1 MSVDT
6 VEIDGTSSP
15 VVVEEKGDE
24 SLPKFCSICTTGFDK
39 VVPKLLPCLHSFC
52 QACLEDRLQDD
63 QASTSTMTPRA
74 STSRLKC
81 PKCGQE
87 FLVPSRGV
95 ASLIDNQFILEIVT
109 KPCSSE
115 SESEQHVC
123 TSCEDNST
131 ACSYCL
137 NCSEWLCSACV
148 QAHQRV
154 RITKDHEIKSGDDLR
169 ASVKSHSRNERSLYC
184 QKHPSEKLKLF
195 CIKCERLTCRD
206 CQLLEHKDHQ
216 YQFVNEA
223 AGRYRDFFKKRLKSL
238 EDRIMPLAESIEAV
252 HNSSTHLD
260 HKSEIV
266 ANEIRNSSN
275 EIIKAVKQRELTL
288 LNELQALVHFKRKM
302 LNKQSKDLNLMQEIL
317 KHNYEFTKHAVYQG
331 SDTSLLTSQRQLGS
345 RIQNLL
351 SLKYRVTPV
360 AHSDLKFVTEAV
372 KLCNAILKAGSVMTP
387 SSQRS
392 SLNGANMTRNPNIPS
407 HQNGSH
413 STMKVNPLHSLNTFT
428 NRPGIQAATGI
439 NPKPSSK
446 VYPNVITSQIAMP
459 IRSGGVCSTTLPYA
473 SVRNTAPGHS
483 RSNAIPVSIAS
494 ASQPFPSSPQIH
506 SVSSRRLT
514 NPDVPGVP
522 LRHAGNSVAGVP
534 SSSPPNY
541 DASVRTMRKSSSSST
556 LELTSSQTSNI
567 NSILTN
573 ISREVRRD
581 NPISSSHSTEHNSS
595 LLSATLTRN
604 QSSPSPL
611 SPSLPKPSPS
621 PSHSSMSPS
630 QSSPRPLLSP
640 TSSNIQPSPV
650 PSPLPTFLSMD
661 FREASGIKI
670 KTEKDQSPQASCT
683 AVKPEPGL
691 HGSCSF
697 SSGKGIPDLCA
708 CGPPSNNSS
717 NEDWCAVCHNGGE
730 LLCCDTCP
738 KVFHLNCHVPSL
750 TSTPSDSWSCG
761 LCESLD
767 GPTRKHTG
775 AINDLICHRCSNH
788 AASMVVSFIGTL
800 LSFQFQTCEKMLLA
814 LFCHPDSI
822 PFQDKVS
829 KAVPNYY
836 KVIQKPMDLSS
847 IKAKLQPVHFEH
859 YKTVS
864 EFIADC
870 QLVFSNCAVFNDAES
885 EVGKMGKRLAADFQN
900 IIRQYAD
907 SEENYE
913 PAMKKRREDNI

>member
-1 MSVDT
+1 MTQGKRHFGRRLYVALGNVEIALNMSVDT
-6 VEIDGTSSP
+6 VEIDCNSSP

-24 SLPKFCSICTTGFDK
+24 SLPKLCSICTTGFDK

-52 QACLEDRLQDD
+52 QPCLEDRLQDD
-63 QASTSTMTPRA
+63 QASSSTLTPRA

-95 ASLIDNQFILEIVT
+95 ASLIDNQFILEVVK
-109 KPCSSE
+109 KPSSE

-123 TSCEDNST
+123 TSCEDNSI
-131 ACSYCL
+131 ASSYCL

-223 AGRYRDFFKKRLKSL
+223 AGRYREFFKKRLKCL

-275 EIIKAVKQRELTL
+275 DIIKAVKQRELAL

-331 SDTSLLTSQRQLGS
+331 SDTSLLTTQRQLGS

-392 SLNGANMTRNPNIPS
+392 NLSGANMTRNPNVSP

-413 STMKVNPLHSLNTFT
+413 STMKVNPLHSLNTFA
-428 NRPGIQAATGI
+428 NRPGVHASTGV

-459 IRSGGVCSTTLPYA
+459 IRSAGVCSTTLPYP
-473 SVRNTAPGHS
+473 SVRSNPQAHN
-483 RSNAIPVSIAS
+483 RSNTIPVSIAP
-494 ASQPFPSSPQIH
+494 ASQPFPPSPQIH
-506 SVSSRRLT
+506 SVSSRRVT
-514 NPDVPGVP
+514 NLDVPGVP
-522 LRHAGNSVAGVP
+522 LRHVENSVADVP
-534 SSSPPNY
+534 RSSPPNY
-541 DASVRTMRKSSSSST
+541 DTSIRTMRKSSSSSI
-556 LELTSSQTSNI
+556 LEM
-567 NSILTN
+567 
-573 ISREVRRD
+573 
-581 NPISSSHSTEHNSS
+581 
-595 LLSATLTRN
+595 TR
-604 QSSPSPL
+604 
-611 SPSLPKPSPS
+611 
-621 PSHSSMSPS
+621 
-630 QSSPRPLLSP
+630 
-640 TSSNIQPSPV
+640 
-650 PSPLPTFLSMD
+650 
-661 FREASGIKI
+661 
-670 KTEKDQSPQASCT
+670 
-683 AVKPEPGL
+683 
-691 HGSCSF
+691 
-697 SSGKGIPDLCA
+697 
-708 CGPPSNNSS
+708 
-717 NEDWCAVCHNGGE
+717 
-730 LLCCDTCP
+730 
-738 KVFHLNCHVPSL
+738 
-750 TSTPSDSWSCG
+750 
-761 LCESLD
+761 
-767 GPTRKHTG
+767 
-775 AINDLICHRCSNH
+775 
-788 AASMVVSFIGTL
+788 
-800 LSFQFQTCEKMLLA
+800 
-814 LFCHPDSI
+814 
-822 PFQDKVS
+822 
-829 KAVPNYY
+829 
-836 KVIQKPMDLSS
+836 
-847 IKAKLQPVHFEH
+847 
-859 YKTVS
+859 
-864 EFIADC
+864 
-870 QLVFSNCAVFNDAES
+870 
-885 EVGKMGKRLAADFQN
+885 
-900 IIRQYAD
+900 
-907 SEENYE
+907 
-913 PAMKKRREDNI
+913 